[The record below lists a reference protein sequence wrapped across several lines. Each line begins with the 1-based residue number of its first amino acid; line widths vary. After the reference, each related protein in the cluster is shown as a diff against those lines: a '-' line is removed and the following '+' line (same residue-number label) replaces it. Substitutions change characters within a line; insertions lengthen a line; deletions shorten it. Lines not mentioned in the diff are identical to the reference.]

1 MYVEIE
7 IVPHSMGPTSAKS
20 PSAASGTEPASQTMK
35 SLHPEVCPDP
45 LRELSPIIYYVQS
58 MRDQPDDSSNA
69 SKKPHIKSSA
79 FKDLKNESCVKS
91 GDGFC
96 LAVSLQDGTII
107 YVSSTITPILGYSKD
122 MLLGQCIMNFLYPR
136 DRITF
141 ANHLSQGL
149 NSRFNEDAKGMCHNR
164 SQSTFLC
171 RLRQYQSLKFGY
183 GISDKKVQYKP
194 FQMSVY
200 IKDVIV
206 DDVSV
211 ENASTAMCLIVT
223 AVSIQTAY
231 RVPNEIPAM
240 TCFSTRHTASCHF
253 SHVDLSA
260 AVYLGYLPQDMLG
273 HSVFDFYCMEDL
285 SQLKDIY
292 ELVIKEQGHSFRSK
306 PYRFKAFNG
315 SFVILE
321 TEWSCFI
328 NPWTRKLEF
337 VVGQHRVLKGPNIPN
352 VFMEASRD
360 NPEIRPASEEVLNNN
375 RHLQEQIKDILSQPV
390 KPRESNH
397 LRQRSN
403 KRRKELASFVST
415 LVDEMS
421 HKRIDKGE
429 EQLAI
434 EGCTCSDQGSVV
446 MGEISPHQ
454 ELHDSDPSSES
465 PPNIQE
471 IRYQENIERFFAS
484 HPKTNLS
491 ESPGEMKLNNAQIEH
506 ENRDEENCKATASPE
521 SFENKSTSDF
531 ALNDS
536 NYGSGGGGSGSG
548 GGGSNGSGS
557 NGGSGG
563 GSGGRCLDSKR
574 KHSSV
579 TTGDSGNES
588 LTVKEQ
594 QTTTSSSCGSRNG
607 SAGGDSTEN
616 NYPPCPPLT
625 EEVLLQHNRMAHK
638 HVKHPAPDE
647 FCAAKDNYRFKRS
660 GSPPVNSVLHKH
672 TKPSRDGVD
681 GSTAASAPFTPLMHA
696 ASLVTSQPDNVA
708 AFMPNLAIPT
718 YTYVPLNSTQTPAN
732 TPFLIPVMYV
742 GGVPLYPSLS
752 TMEGTQSKGMWQ
764 CGALPLMP
772 MWQQTSVGSQ
782 ELPKQEKASSGGNVC
797 SDKPTEDGLRK
808 QDTSDKTL
816 PNLKDGGGV
825 PCGDVDGG
833 SNRAFKQYATKY
845 SVGPVPGLAGSKDKK
860 AEDLN
865 NHEGSDKDTQ
875 QDDSVSLSFESSFF
889 GKSENSESQFSSEKS
904 SEDTDTEMK
913 IRRRRHPMRG
923 TLREPHWTEG
933 VNLSADLVYRYQL
946 RAADLA
952 DVLKSDMDKLQRL
965 QQPRLV
971 NEQLSVL
978 QHELEDRED
987 LDEATAG
994 GDDLRPKDQDIASS
1008 QGLTA
1013 AQNCACMYAMEEDL
1027 TEEMEELE
1035 RRMLSSIDPDY

>member
-1 MYVEIE
+1 MYLAAQV
-7 IVPHSMGPTSAKS
+7 VPQFMGPTSAKS
-20 PSAASGTEPASQTMK
+20 PSAASGTEPGSQTMK
-35 SLHPEVCPDP
+35 SLLPEVCPDP

-107 YVSSTITPILGYSKD
+107 YVSSTITHILGYSKD

-171 RLRQYQSLKFGY
+171 RLRQYHSLKFGY

-231 RVPNEIPAM
+231 KVPNEIPAM

-273 HSVFDFYCMEDL
+273 HSVFDFYCLEDL

-292 ELVIKEQGHSFRSK
+292 ELVMKEQGHSFRSK

-337 VVGQHRVLKGPNIPN
+337 VVGQHRVLKGPKIPN

-360 NPEIRPASEEVLNNN
+360 NPEIRPPSEEVLNNN

-429 EQLAI
+429 EQIPI

-465 PPNIQE
+465 PPNLQE

-491 ESPGEMKLNNAQIEH
+491 EGPGEMKLDNVQIQH

-521 SFENKSTSDF
+521 SSENKSTSDF

-536 NYGSGGGGSGSG
+536 NYGSGGGGSG
-548 GGGSNGSGS
+548 
-557 NGGSGG
+557 
-563 GSGGRCLDSKR
+563 GRCSDSKR

-638 HVKHPAPDE
+638 HMKQHSAPED

-681 GSTAASAPFTPLMHA
+681 AASAPFTPLMHA

-718 YTYVPLNSTQTPAN
+718 YTYVPLNSTQSPAS

-752 TMEGTQSKGMWQ
+752 TMEGAQSKGMWQ

-782 ELPKQEKASSGGNVC
+782 ELPKQDKANSGANGC
-797 SDKPTEDGLRK
+797 SDKLTDDGLRK
-808 QDTSDKTL
+808 VRAQPKRL
-816 PNLKDGGGV
+816 RVGV
-825 PCGDVDGG
+825 PFLGTRQSRNHIRG
-833 SNRAFKQYATKY
+833 SGEAQYATKY
-845 SVGPVPGLAGSKDKK
+845 SVGGGSGVAGSKGKE

-875 QDDSVSLSFESSFF
+875 RDDSVSLSFESSFF

-904 SEDTDTEMK
+904 SE
-913 IRRRRHPMRG
+913 
-923 TLREPHWTEG
+923 
-933 VNLSADLVYRYQL
+933 
-946 RAADLA
+946 
-952 DVLKSDMDKLQRL
+952 
-965 QQPRLV
+965 
-971 NEQLSVL
+971 
-978 QHELEDRED
+978 
-987 LDEATAG
+987 
-994 GDDLRPKDQDIASS
+994 
-1008 QGLTA
+1008 
-1013 AQNCACMYAMEEDL
+1013 
-1027 TEEMEELE
+1027 
-1035 RRMLSSIDPDY
+1035 